1 MAETPDFLPDYSSMP
16 FNGRYRPLFKL
27 FSTDNWKFVRENG
40 APVERDTAHQAIQAA
55 KDCVR
60 RILNPEIRAE
70 QAEIVEDV
78 LGVEEWRRDRAA
90 QAAGHQ
96 EAVLGAVIVR
106 GKTVKVER
114 RRARA

>member
-1 MAETPDFLPDYSSMP
+1 MANTPEFLPDYSSMP

-55 KDCVR
+55 KECVR

-70 QAEIVEDV
+70 QADTVADV
-78 LGVEEWRRDRAA
+78 LGVDAWRREKAA
-90 QAAGHQ
+90 QAAGDQ

>member
-1 MAETPDFLPDYSSMP
+1 MANTPDFLPDYSSMP

-40 APVERDTAHQAIQAA
+40 APVERDTAHEAIEAA

-70 QAEIVEDV
+70 QAEIVADV
-78 LGVEEWRRDRAA
+78 LGVEEWRRERAGRAA
-90 QAAGHQ
+90 GDQ

-114 RRARA
+114 RRARI